1 LHRSINP
8 VANGS
13 DGVPGRTTRKTTAM
27 EIFEVAPPHGGPS
40 LALHGGAGRRVRL
53 TPDGRASY
61 EEGLLAAYRTGWEIL
76 AAGGDA
82 LDAVCASVEVL
93 ENDPLFNAGR
103 GAALTA
109 TGQAELDAS
118 VMTGSGLA
126 GAVAASKYA
135 PNPVRLARA
144 VMEHTEHVLIVD
156 PDIAFLE
163 RYGIE
168 PVERDYFVTEQR
180 RQQLDRVADGRAAAA
195 RHGTVG
201 AVARDASGRVAAAT
215 STGGMTGQAD
225 GRVGDSPI
233 VGAGVYARDDVVAV
247 SCTGDG
253 EAFIRGV
260 VAYDVAARIRY
271 AAADLAEAVQ
281 GTFDQELTARG
292 ATGGLVAVGGDGRIV
307 VAHNSPAMFSARG
320 TGPGPALTT

>member
-1 LHRSINP
+1 
-8 VANGS
+8 
-13 DGVPGRTTRKTTAM
+13 M
-27 EIFEVAPPHGGPS
+27 ELFEAEPHAGEVS
-40 LALHGGAGRRVRL
+40 LALHGGAGGRVEEL
-53 TPDGRASY
+53 APAARASY
-61 EEGLLAAYRTGWEIL
+61 EQGLLAAYRAGWQVL

-93 ENDPLFNAGR
+93 ENDPQFNAGR

-109 TGQAELDAS
+109 TGHAELDAS

-135 PNPVRLARA
+135 KNPVRLARA
-144 VMEHTEHVLIVD
+144 VMEHTDCVLIVD
-156 PDIAFLE
+156 PDTAFLE
-163 RYGIE
+163 RHGLDV
-168 PVERDYFVTEQR
+168 VERDYFVTGER
-180 RQQLDRVADGRAAAA
+180 RQQLDRMLDGHAVPA

-201 AVARDASGRVAAAT
+201 AVARDAGGRVAAAT
-215 STGGMTGQAD
+215 STGGMAGQAD

-233 VGAGVYARDDVVAV
+233 VGAGVYARDDVVAI
-247 SCTGDG
+247 SCTGHG

-271 AAADLAEAVQ
+271 AAADLAHAVRE
-281 GTFDQELTARG
+281 TFEHELTERG
-292 ATGGLVAVGGDGRIV
+292 FTGGLVAVGGDGRVV

-320 TGPGPALTT
+320 TGPEPALTT

>member
-1 LHRSINP
+1 
-8 VANGS
+8 V
-13 DGVPGRTTRKTTAM
+13 
-27 EIFEVAPPHGGPS
+27 EE
-40 LALHGGAGRRVRL
+40 LALAVRA
-53 TPDGRASY
+53 RY
-61 EEGLLAAYRTGWEIL
+61 EDGLLAAYRAGWKVL
-76 AAGGDA
+76 VAGGDA

-109 TGQAELDAS
+109 SGRAELDAS

-135 PNPVRLARA
+135 RNPVRLARA
-144 VMEHTEHVLIVD
+144 VMEHTENVLIVD
-156 PDIAFLE
+156 PDVEFLE
-163 RYGIE
+163 RYGLDV
-168 PVERDYFVTEQR
+168 VERDYFITEPRQ
-180 RQQLDRVADGRAAAA
+180 QQLDRVMEGRAVAA

-201 AVARDASGRVAAAT
+201 AVARDAAGRVAAAT

-233 VGAGVYARDDVVAV
+233 VGAGVYARDNVVAI

-271 AAADLAEAVQ
+271 AGADLAEAVR
-281 GTFDQELTARG
+281 GTFELELGQRG
-292 ATGGLVAVGGDGRIV
+292 STGGLVAVGGDGRVI

-320 TGPGPALTT
+320 TGPEPVLTT

>member
-1 LHRSINP
+1 VSGAGPDPHHTH
-8 VANGS
+8 
-13 DGVPGRTTRKTTAM
+13 DRKTALT
-27 EIFEVAPPHGGPS
+27 EIFELAPPASGPS
-40 LALHGGAGRRVRL
+40 LALHGGAGGRLEEL
-53 TPDGRASY
+53 TPAER
-61 EEGLLAAYRTGWEIL
+61 AAYEQGLRAAYEAGWQVL

-126 GAVAASKYA
+126 GAVAASRHA
-135 PNPVRLARA
+135 RNPVRLARA
-144 VMEHTEHVLIVD
+144 VMEHTEHVLLVAPDAGFAKRHGLDIV
-156 PDIAFLE
+156 E
-163 RYGIE
+163 QG
-168 PVERDYFVTEQR
+168 YFVTDERR
-180 RQQLDRVADGRAAAA
+180 RQLKRVLDGRAVAA

-201 AVARDASGRVAAAT
+201 AAARDAAGRVAAAT

-233 VGAGVYARDDVVAV
+233 VGAGVYARDGVAAL

-260 VAYDVAARIRY
+260 VAHDVTARMRY
-271 AAADLAEAVQ
+271 AGAGLADAVRA
-281 GTFDQELTARG
+281 TFADELTGRG
-292 ATGGLVAVGGDGRIV
+292 TTGGLVAVGGDGRVV
-307 VAHNSPAMFSARG
+307 VAHNSPMMYSARG
-320 TGPGPALTT
+320 TGPEPALTT

>member
-1 LHRSINP
+1 
-8 VANGS
+8 
-13 DGVPGRTTRKTTAM
+13 M
-27 EIFEVAPPHGGPS
+27 EIFEAAPPGGGPS
-40 LALHGGAGRRVRL
+40 LALHGGAGGRVEEL
-53 TPDGRASY
+53 ARAPY
-61 EEGLLAAYRTGWEIL
+61 EQGLLAAYRAGWQVL

-93 ENDPLFNAGR
+93 EDDPMFNAGR

-109 TGQAELDAS
+109 SGHAELDAS
-118 VMTGSGLA
+118 VMTGFGLA

-135 PNPVRLARA
+135 RNPVRLARA
-144 VMEHTEHVLIVD
+144 VMEHTEHVFIVD
-156 PDIAFLE
+156 PDPEFLE
-163 RYGIE
+163 RYGLE
-168 PVERDYFVTEQR
+168 VVERDYFVTEPRQR
-180 RQQLDRVADGRAAAA
+180 PLDRVLDGRAVAA

-201 AVARDASGRVAAAT
+201 AVARDAAGRVAAAT

-233 VGAGVYARDDVVAV
+233 VGAGVYARDNLVAI

-260 VAYDVAARIRY
+260 VAHDIAARIRY
-271 AAADLAEAVQ
+271 AGAGLAEAVR
-281 GTFDQELTARG
+281 GTFEQELTQRG

-320 TGPGPALTT
+320 TSPEPVLTT